1 MYGRKRKL
9 IKESYEKGV
18 FRDFELKVLL
28 SGAPDVFLPPRVLTM
43 KDRDLIF
50 YETQSFTPLSDINFN
65 NIFEPLSIL
74 LKLVAIVREVDCY
87 MLYPERV
94 NLNYHKVYINSDNN
108 KIRCC
113 YLQEEGE
120 NWQDNL
126 KTLVQKMDSL
136 FKEELATPYFKEI
149 GMYLEKGNHSYKDIT
164 IKLEEIIREATISIG

>member
-1 MYGRKRKL
+1 
-9 IKESYEKGV
+9 
-18 FRDFELKVLL
+18 
-28 SGAPDVFLPPRVLTM
+28 
-43 KDRDLIF
+43 
-50 YETQSFTPLSDINFN
+50 
-65 NIFEPLSIL
+65 
-74 LKLVAIVREVDCY
+74 

-136 FKEELATPYFKEI
+136 FEGELATPYFKEI
-149 GMYLEKGNHSYKDIT
+149 EMYLEKGNHSYKDIT